1 MNFDQIMKLIDAG
14 FTKDEIMGFSA
25 QNPGNAPEPATAPTQ
40 EPATAPT
47 QEPKPA
53 TAPTQEPKPADD
65 MSAVLAAIKATNDN
79 ITKLALMQGVKNIP
93 TQETADDILPQFIRV

>member
-1 MNFDQIMKLIDAG
+1 MTFEQIMKLIDAG
-14 FTKDEIMGFSA
+14 FTKEEIMGFSA
-25 QNPGNAPEPATAPTQ
+25 QNPGNAPEPANAPTQ
-40 EPATAPT
+40 E
-47 QEPKPA
+47 PA

-79 ITKLALMQGVKNIP
+79 ISRLALMQGVKNIP

>member
-14 FTKDEIMGFSA
+14 FTKEEIMGFSA
-25 QNPGNAPEPATAPTQ
+25 PTQ
-40 EPATAPT
+40 E
-47 QEPKPA
+47 PA

-93 TQETADDILPQFIRV
+93 KQETADDILPQFIRV

>member
-1 MNFDQIMKLIDAG
+1 MNFEQIMKLIDAG

-25 QNPGNAPEPATAPTQ
+25 QNPGNAPEPANTPTQ

-53 TAPTQEPKPADD
+53 DH
-65 MSAVLAAIKATNDN
+65 MSAVLAAIKATNEK
-79 ITKLALMQGVKNIP
+79 ISKLALVQGVTNIP
-93 TQETADDILPQFIRV
+93 AKETAEDILPQFIRV

>member
-1 MNFDQIMKLIDAG
+1 MTFEQIMKLIDAG

-25 QNPGNAPEPATAPTQ
+25 QNPGNAPEPANAPTQ
-40 EPATAPT
+40 E
-47 QEPKPA
+47 PA

-79 ITKLALMQGVKNIP
+79 ITKLALMQGVQNIP
-93 TQETADDILPQFIRV
+93 AKETADDILPQFIRV

>member
-1 MNFDQIMKLIDAG
+1 MTFEQIMKLIDAG
-14 FTKDEIMGFSA
+14 FTKEEIMGFSA
-25 QNPGNAPEPATAPTQ
+25 GQAPGNAPEPATAPTQ

-53 TAPTQEPKPADD
+53 DD
-65 MSAVLAAIKATNDN
+65 MSAVLAAIKATNEN

>member
-1 MNFDQIMKLIDAG
+1 MNVEQIIKLIDAG
-14 FTKDEIMGFSA
+14 FTKEEIMGFSA

-53 TAPTQEPKPADD
+53 DD

-79 ITKLALMQGVKNIP
+79 ISKLALMQGVKNIP
-93 TQETADDILPQFIRV
+93 AKETADDILPQFIRV

>member
-14 FTKDEIMGFSA
+14 FTKEEIMGFS
-25 QNPGNAPEPATAPTQ
+25 APTQ

-47 QEPKPA
+47 QEPA

-79 ITKLALMQGVKNIP
+79 ISRLALMQGVKNIP

>member
-1 MNFDQIMKLIDAG
+1 MTFEQIMKLIDAG
-14 FTKDEIMGFSA
+14 FTKEEIMGFSA

-53 TAPTQEPKPADD
+53 DD
-65 MSAVLAAIKATNDN
+65 MTAVLAAIKATNEN
-79 ITKLALMQGVKNIP
+79 ISRLALMQGVKNIP

>member
-1 MNFDQIMKLIDAG
+1 MTFEQIMKLIDAG
-14 FTKDEIMGFSA
+14 FTKEEIMGFSA

-53 TAPTQEPKPADD
+53 DD
-65 MSAVLAAIKATNDN
+65 MSAVLAAIKATNEN

>member
-1 MNFDQIMKLIDAG
+1 MTFEQIMKLIDAG

-53 TAPTQEPKPADD
+53 DD
-65 MSAVLAAIKATNDN
+65 MSAVLAAIKATNEN
-79 ITKLALMQGVKNIP
+79 ISRLALMQGVKNIP

>member
-1 MNFDQIMKLIDAG
+1 MTFDQIMKLIDAG
-14 FTKDEIMGFSA
+14 FTKEEIMGFSA

-40 EPATAPT
+40 EPETAPT
-47 QEPKPA
+47 QEPKPV
-53 TAPTQEPKPADD
+53 DD

>member
-1 MNFDQIMKLIDAG
+1 MTFEQIMKLIDAG

-25 QNPGNAPEPATAPTQ
+25 QNPE
-40 EPATAPT
+40 
-47 QEPKPA
+47 PA

-65 MSAVLAAIKATNDN
+65 MSAVLAAIKATNEN
-79 ITKLALMQGVKNIP
+79 ISRLALMQGVKNIP

>member
-14 FTKDEIMGFSA
+14 FTKEEIMGFSA

-53 TAPTQEPKPADD
+53 DD
-65 MSAVLAAIKATNDN
+65 MSAVLAAIRATNEN

-93 TQETADDILPQFIRV
+93 AKETADDILPQFIRV

>member
-1 MNFDQIMKLIDAG
+1 MTFEQIMKLIDAG
-14 FTKDEIMGFSA
+14 FTKEEIMGFSA

-40 EPATAPT
+40 E
-47 QEPKPA
+47 PA

-93 TQETADDILPQFIRV
+93 KKETADDILPQFIRV

>member
-25 QNPGNAPEPATAPTQ
+25 QNPGNAPEPANAPTQ
-40 EPATAPT
+40 EPAN
-47 QEPKPA
+47 
-53 TAPTQEPKPADD
+53 APTQEPKPADD
-65 MSAVLAAIKATNDN
+65 MSAVLAAIKATNEN

>member
-1 MNFDQIMKLIDAG
+1 MTFEQIMKLIDAG

-25 QNPGNAPEPATAPTQ
+25 QNPGNAPTQ
-40 EPATAPT
+40 E
-47 QEPKPA
+47 PA

-65 MSAVLAAIKATNDN
+65 MSAVLAAIKATSDN
-79 ITKLALMQGVKNIP
+79 ISRLALMQGVKNIP

>member
-1 MNFDQIMKLIDAG
+1 MTFEQIMKLIDAG

-40 EPATAPT
+40 E
-47 QEPKPA
+47 PA

>member
-25 QNPGNAPEPATAPTQ
+25 QNPGNAPEPANAPTQ
-40 EPATAPT
+40 EPAP
-47 QEPKPA
+47 
-53 TAPTQEPKPADD
+53 APTQEPKPADD

>member
-1 MNFDQIMKLIDAG
+1 MTFEQIMKLIDAG

-25 QNPGNAPEPATAPTQ
+25 GQAPGNAPEPATAPTQ

-53 TAPTQEPKPADD
+53 DD
-65 MSAVLAAIKATNDN
+65 MSAVLAAIKATNEN
-79 ITKLALMQGVKNIP
+79 ISRLALMQGVKNIP
-93 TQETADDILPQFIRV
+93 TQETAEDILPQFIRV

>member
-1 MNFDQIMKLIDAG
+1 MTFEQIMKLIDAS
-14 FTKDEIMGFSA
+14 FTKEEIMGFSA

-53 TAPTQEPKPADD
+53 DD
-65 MSAVLAAIKATNDN
+65 MSAVLAAIKATNEN
-79 ITKLALMQGVKNIP
+79 ISRLALMQGVKNIP

>member
-1 MNFDQIMKLIDAG
+1 MNFDQIMKLIYAG
-14 FTKDEIMGFSA
+14 FTKEEIMGFSA

-53 TAPTQEPKPADD
+53 DD
-65 MSAVLAAIKATNDN
+65 MSAVLAAIKETNEN

>member
-1 MNFDQIMKLIDAG
+1 MNVDQIMKLIDAG
-14 FTKDEIMGFSA
+14 FTKEEIMGFSA

-53 TAPTQEPKPADD
+53 DD
-65 MSAVLAAIKATNDN
+65 MSAVLAAIKATNEN
-79 ITKLALMQGVKNIP
+79 ISRLALMQGVKNIP

>member
-1 MNFDQIMKLIDAG
+1 MTFEQIMKLIDAG
-14 FTKDEIMGFSA
+14 FTKEEIMGFSA
-25 QNPGNAPEPATAPTQ
+25 QNPGNAPEPANAPTQ
-40 EPATAPT
+40 EPAPV
-47 QEPKPA
+47 
-53 TAPTQEPKPADD
+53 PTQEPKPADD